1 MTAYVLYQ
9 LEWIL
14 RLFVA
19 AICGGLVGY
28 ERKVRL
34 KTAGIRTHMLVAVG
48 SALFMIISKY
58 GFFDVINHADVS
70 LDPSRIASQVVT
82 GIGFIGAGAIITR
95 NHKIDGLTTAAGLWA
110 TAAIGLAIGADMYVI
125 GIAGTLCILV
135 TQTIVRQIRAFK
147 RYPNRSLLRL
157 QVTFN
162 GELASMDELPDR
174 LRAIGSADI
183 RMRIVAYKPD
193 SFSLEV
199 RVKLQHKMDPDEFIR
214 QMSDLV
220 DVRKIEVLD

>member
-82 GIGFIGAGAIITR
+82 GIGFIGAGF
-95 NHKIDGLTTAAGLWA
+95 
-110 TAAIGLAIGADMYVI
+110 IGLETIKSASQQ
-125 GIAGTLCILV
+125 IAPV
-135 TQTIVRQIRAFK
+135 K
-147 RYPNRSLLRL
+147 RTHSVEVNSY
-157 QVTFN
+157 FN
-162 GELASMDELPDR
+162 PKT
-174 LRAIGSADI
+174 
-183 RMRIVAYKPD
+183 KPMT
-193 SFSLEV
+193 SII
-199 RVKLQHKMDPDEFIR
+199 MI
-214 QMSDLV
+214 
-220 DVRKIEVLD
+220 